1 MTMTDRTPEE
11 IAVELSQLVRELV
24 AAGRNDLLLRAIGVS
39 VLEELRIE
47 AAKSRLSR
55 LLVTKDYRII
65 LVDYGNKEVEMTPVH
80 KAVYLLF
87 LNHPEGIEF
96 KKLCE
101 YRNELLGYYMATAK
115 LMDKQTIAESVDMLV
130 DPLNNSIN
138 EKCSRIKSIFLN
150 VAKQFSGKVERKAVA
165 ECVVV
170 SRERIYAECYVVGVL
185 HSVGGVTLIVAHPVN
200 AAVVVV
206 YAVIFDKLE
215 CVECVRS

>member
-24 AAGRNDLLLRAIGVS
+24 AAGRNDLLLCAIGVS

-150 VAKQFSGKVERKAVA
+150 IMDQYTANYYIISGHTQKHFAGSSKIWYERLKNVKIPRELVIREDKQV
-165 ECVVV
+165 
-170 SRERIYAECYVVGVL
+170 
-185 HSVGGVTLIVAHPVN
+185 
-200 AAVVVV
+200 
-206 YAVIFDKLE
+206 
-215 CVECVRS
+215 

>member
-1 MTMTDRTPEE
+1 MTDRTPEE

-138 EKCSRIKSIFLN
+138 EKCSRLKSIFLN
-150 VAKQFSGKVERKAVA
+150 IMDLYTANYYIISGHTQKHFAGSSKIWYERLKNIKIPRELVVREDKQ
-165 ECVVV
+165 
-170 SRERIYAECYVVGVL
+170 I
-185 HSVGGVTLIVAHPVN
+185 
-200 AAVVVV
+200 
-206 YAVIFDKLE
+206 
-215 CVECVRS
+215 

>member
-1 MTMTDRTPEE
+1 MTDRTPEE

-55 LLVTKDYRII
+55 LLITKDYRLI
-65 LVDYGNKEVEMTPVH
+65 LVDYDNKAGEMTPVH

-150 VAKQFSGKVERKAVA
+150 IMDLYTANYYIISGYTQKHFAGSSKIWYERLKNVKIPWELVIREDKQV
-165 ECVVV
+165 
-170 SRERIYAECYVVGVL
+170 
-185 HSVGGVTLIVAHPVN
+185 
-200 AAVVVV
+200 
-206 YAVIFDKLE
+206 
-215 CVECVRS
+215 